1 MVKFIKIGNSDIR
14 VDHLKSQSL
23 EELLEERPNLR
34 PDILALLA
42 KELGLPDKKR
52 KPKKQ
57 KPEKT
62 DSED

>member
-1 MVKFIKIGNSDIR
+1 MAEFKSIGKSHIR
-14 VDHLKSQSL
+14 VDNIKAESL

-34 PDILALLA
+34 KDVLTLLA

-52 KPKKQ
+52 KPRKK
-57 KPEKT
+57 KSEE